1 MVRTFIMLLL
11 FPLCLS
17 FPKVGFGKFSMLSYE
32 QLRDTQP
39 AYADWVLETRF
50 REGSAGATLKG
61 WLRAERG
68 KRKEAVSK
76 APLIANVVGSSS
88 DKPNKFGYNSWKKVW
103 LASTGRSWPRLCA
116 YSDCKN
122 IPTLGGHVYMKGE
135 RQMPFIVPIC
145 KSCNL
150 SPSRDY
156 NKRYSAPTRHV
167 AVALPAPT
175 GDMVDGKGYF
185 SKRKTRKDKGSK
197 VQAVGAGPG
206 RVYKGNAKRTV
217 GKAVKK
223 RGGTTAMMKTTRT
236 KKGNKIVTKEFGRLA
251 DGTPFTCTIT
261 DNISP
266 HDDDS

>member
-1 MVRTFIMLLL
+1 MVRTFVMLLL

-39 AYADWVLETRF
+39 AYAEWVLETRF
-50 REGSAGATLKG
+50 RKGSAGTTLKD

-68 KRKEAVSK
+68 RRKGGASK

-88 DKPNKFGYNSWKKVW
+88 DKPKKFGYSTWKDVW

-122 IPTLGGHVYMKGE
+122 IPNLGGHVYMKGE

-156 NKRYSAPTRHV
+156 NKGYSAPTRHV

-185 SKRKTRKDKGSK
+185 SKRKTRKDM
-197 VQAVGAGPG
+197 QAGGAGPC
-206 RVYKGNAKRTV
+206 RLHKGKAKR
-217 GKAVKK
+217 A
-223 RGGTTAMMKTTRT
+223 
-236 KKGNKIVTKEFGRLA
+236 GNKIVTREFGRLA
-251 DGTPFTCTIT
+251 DGTPIT
-261 DNISP
+261 VTTTDYVSP